1 MDKMKITV
9 CGKKV
14 NDKYQD
20 MVYNNSDILGQ
31 SAAMLPECRKKEIDG
46 NRFLR
51 GFVHHSQQT
60 TDNRQ

>member
-51 GFVHHSQQT
+51 GFVHHSQ
-60 TDNRQ
+60 